1 MGKNAMIIRTGRK
14 KDLVTSVAQRRVS
27 SKLAFSANI
36 TKRLDRFVLVLT
48 RRARGHRSIRCALI
62 LRFAHFLNAVLDLDR
77 HVPRVQMVPLVIRA
91 RKIIIARVMR
101 AHRAEITTPCM
112 ATARQQLPA

>member
-1 MGKNAMIIRTGRK
+1 MGKNAMIIRTGRT
-14 KDLVTSVAQRRVS
+14 KDMVTSVAQRRVS

-36 TKRLDRFVLVLT
+36 TKRVDRFVLVLT

-62 LRFAHFLNAVLDLDR
+62 LRFAHFLNAVLDLDLY
-77 HVPRVQMVPLVIRA
+77 VPRVQMVPLVIRA

-112 ATARQQLPA
+112 ALAR

>member
-1 MGKNAMIIRTGRK
+1 MGKNVMIIRT
-14 KDLVTSVAQRRVS
+14 KDLRTSVARGRVS

-36 TKRLDRFVLVLT
+36 TKRLDFRFVLVLT
-48 RRARGHRSIRCALI
+48 RQARGHRSIRCALI

-112 ATARQQLPA
+112 ALAR

>member
-1 MGKNAMIIRTGRK
+1 MGKNAMIFRTFK
-14 KDLVTSVAQRRVS
+14 MVMSVARRRVS
-27 SKLAFSANI
+27 SKPDFSAHI

-48 RRARGHRSIRCALI
+48 RQARGHRSIRCALI
-62 LRFAHFLNAVLDLDR
+62 LRFAHFVNAVLDLDR

-112 ATARQQLPA
+112 ALAR